1 MDNHISKES
10 ILNPNCWLSLATIP
24 VIVTLSLIESMGE
37 NLVTMGT
44 SSEEIFRGSRLPVIH
59 LDNPDDEVRNK

>member
-1 MDNHISKES
+1 MDNHISKS

-37 NLVTMGT
+37 NLVAMGT
-44 SSEEIFRGSRLPVIH
+44 SSEEIFRGSRLPVMH
-59 LDNPDDEVRNK
+59 LDNPDEEVRNK